1 MNSIVVK
8 YIAKKG
14 AVVPS
19 YATDGAAGADVHA
32 FLETKIVIPP
42 QERALVP
49 TGIFMEIPVGYE
61 VQVRPRSGL
70 AIKQGITCLNS
81 PGTIDCDYRGEVM
94 VILVNHGNS
103 DFTVNNGDRIAQLVL
118 APVYQACFVTSEVL
132 SDTDRSKGGFGSTG
146 V

>member
-14 AVVPS
+14 AIVPS